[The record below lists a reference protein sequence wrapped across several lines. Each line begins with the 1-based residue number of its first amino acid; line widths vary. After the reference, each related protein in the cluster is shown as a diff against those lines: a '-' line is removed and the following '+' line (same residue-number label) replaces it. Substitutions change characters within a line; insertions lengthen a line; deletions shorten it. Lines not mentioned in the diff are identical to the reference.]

1 MDGFDFVH
9 LKIAQYVP
17 IGIENFTLQMCGY
30 FWLQTLKAAKNVPQ
44 NFTKIVKVHEKIPVS
59 YVDECLKFQWAQLR
73 KLVWYYQV
81 ILTH

>member
-44 NFTKIVKVHEKIPVS
+44 
-59 YVDECLKFQWAQLR
+59 KF
-73 KLVWYYQV
+73 
-81 ILTH
+81 H